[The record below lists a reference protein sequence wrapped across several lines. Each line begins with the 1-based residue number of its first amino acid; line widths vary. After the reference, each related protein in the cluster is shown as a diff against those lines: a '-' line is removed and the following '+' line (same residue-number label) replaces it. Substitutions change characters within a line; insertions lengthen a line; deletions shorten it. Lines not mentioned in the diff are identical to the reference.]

1 MLDGRVEGWVDTL
14 RTDVAVD
21 VAKLVTHL
29 GSLPVVGGLVLIAV
43 ALLAWRR
50 RPYELFVL
58 LFGSL
63 LVYAAVH
70 IAKGATDRPR
80 PPGSLVDTMTSA
92 FPSGHAA
99 YSVAYVAMGVIAAR
113 VLPGR
118 VSQAALVIGTVVVA
132 AAVGA
137 TRVYLGAH
145 YYSDVVAGW
154 SLAAFVYA
162 ACAIVAL
169 VVSYVRQNGRYG
181 RPAAARPAA
190 AADHG

>member
-1 MLDGRVEGWVDTL
+1 MLDGRVDGWVGSI
-14 RTDVAVD
+14 RTGVVVD
-21 VAKLVTHL
+21 VAKLVTNL
-29 GSLPVVGGLVLIAV
+29 GALPVVGTLVLISV

-58 LFGSL
+58 LVGSL
-63 LVYAAVH
+63 LVYGATH
-70 IAKGATDRPR
+70 IAKDATDRPR

-113 VLPGR
+113 VLPGLFSR
-118 VSQAALVIGTVVVA
+118 AALVIGTVVLA
-132 AAVGA
+132 AAIGA

-154 SLAAFVYA
+154 SLAASAYA
-162 ACAIVAL
+162 LCAIVAL
-169 VVSYVRQNGRYG
+169 VVSYVRQNGRERG
-181 RPAAARPAA
+181 AAGVRPATAP
-190 AADHG
+190 DHG